1 MSDLDFRPELIFLDN
16 VSTNSLEILTVIN
29 AKRMNAEIY
38 IRNRYE
44 MYTKN
49 NYVCRSNEI

>member
-1 MSDLDFRPELIFLDN
+1 MSDLDFRPELIFLDD